1 MMWILRDEEKE
12 AVSALDGPSRYDY
25 FVKKVADEN
34 CVWSLWKDGWALAED
49 PCGCPVVPVWPH
61 AKFAEMCAKESW
73 MAHEPRQI
81 ELEVW
86 LDRWL
91 PGIQQ
96 DGRLIA
102 IFPTA
107 DDKGVV
113 VAPERLANDL
123 EIELQNYD

>member
-1 MMWILRDEEKE
+1 
-12 AVSALDGPSRYDY
+12 
-25 FVKKVADEN
+25 
-34 CVWSLWKDGWALAED
+34 
-49 PCGCPVVPVWPH
+49 
-61 AKFAEMCAKESW
+61 